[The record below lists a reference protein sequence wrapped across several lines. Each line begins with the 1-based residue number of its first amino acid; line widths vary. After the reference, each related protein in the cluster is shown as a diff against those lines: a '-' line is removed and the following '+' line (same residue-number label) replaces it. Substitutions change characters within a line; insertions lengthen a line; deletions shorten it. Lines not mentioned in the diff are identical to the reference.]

1 MGKVSFLL
9 PVAALCLFTL
19 SDARAEAVPEE
30 NYKIVKAWYDEVVND
45 DGTENTKNT
54 MSIAILRQDGVDR
67 FKQYPISYSTS
78 AEKVEVV
85 EAYTQKADGRRVDAP
100 KNNFQV
106 DVSGG
111 REGAAPAF
119 SDESTLTVVF
129 PDVAVGDTI
138 NVVYNRAVIDPLFP
152 KQFSNLHSFSRRV
165 LYDDARVSYSIPLA
179 LKARYKSFGLKEDV
193 NKQENGRQILSWS
206 FKNAEVRKT
215 KYTETP
221 VMEIGDEPAVIV
233 STFPSYAAIAE
244 SYGARAKPKAAVT
257 DEIKA
262 LAEEITKGKSEPR
275 EQVKALYDWE
285 VANLT
290 YAGNCIGIG
299 SVVPRD
305 LDFVLKNKM
314 GDCKDHAT
322 LLQALL
328 SAKGIVS
335 TQALIGSNSIYTLPE
350 IPEVD
355 IVNHVINYI
364 PSMDMY
370 LDATSGMPF
379 GYLPSSLGGKPVLLV
394 DGYKEGART
403 PVREKGLRKMK
414 AAARIT
420 INEDGSADGVTTF
433 AITGP
438 EGGSY
443 EAQQRFK
450 TMTPK
455 RLEEA
460 GEAALKGSGFQGS
473 VTVEAGAW
481 DEKTMTYT
489 QNVRYHLKDYVR
501 VGAPG
506 AIYTTP
512 PFAPES
518 LGAAIGAVIAGMTVK
533 DAEKLPHG
541 FLCGEGMFEE
551 DYQYVFPKNV
561 KVLATPD
568 NVSASTSVQAYD
580 AKYTLSDQ
588 TVTITRKLTDTSPSP
603 VCPPEID
610 DQYRELAPK
619 VWGDLKAQIVYK

>member
-1 MGKVSFLL
+1 MRNISFIL
-9 PVAALCLFTL
+9 PIAALCIFIF
-19 SDARAEAVPEE
+19 SPARADAVPEE

-45 DGTENTKNT
+45 DGTENVKNT
-54 MSIAILRQDGVDR
+54 LSFAILREDAVER

-85 EAYTQKADGRRVDAP
+85 EAYTQKADGRKVDAP
-100 KNNFQV
+100 KSNFQI

-119 SDESTLTVVF
+119 SDETTLTVVF
-129 PDVAVGDTI
+129 PDVAVGDTV
-138 NVVYNRAVIDPLFP
+138 NVVFNRAVTDPLFP
-152 KQFSNLHSFSRRV
+152 RQFSNLHAFSKRV

-179 LKARYKSFGLKEDV
+179 LKARYKSFGLTETANKE
-193 NKQENGRQILSWS
+193 ENGRQILSWT
-206 FKNAEVRKT
+206 FKNTEVKKT
-215 KYTETP
+215 KYTEVP
-221 VMEIGDEPAVIV
+221 VAEIGDEPGLIV

-257 DEIKA
+257 DEIKK
-262 LAEEITKGKSEPR
+262 LAEEITRGKTDPR

-328 SAKGIVS
+328 SAKGIES
-335 TQALIGSNSIYTLPE
+335 TQALIGANSIYTLPE

-364 PSMDMY
+364 PSMDLY

-379 GYLPSSLGGKPVLLV
+379 GYLPASLAAKPVLLV
-394 DGYKEGART
+394 DGHKEGAKT
-403 PVREKGLRKMK
+403 PVRDKGLRKMK
-414 AAARIT
+414 AVAKIA
-420 INEDGSADGVTTF
+420 INDDGSAEGVTSF

-438 EGGSY
+438 EGGSFS
-443 EAQQRFK
+443 AQQRLK
-450 TMTPK
+450 TLTPK

-473 VTVEAGAW
+473 VTIEPAAW

-489 QNVRYHLKDYVR
+489 QNIRYRLQDYVR

-506 AIYTTP
+506 ALYTAP
-512 PFAPES
+512 PFAPGS
-518 LGAAIGAVIAGMTVK
+518 LGAAMGAVIAGMTVK

-541 FLCGEGMFEE
+541 FLCGEGIFEE
-551 DYQYVFPKNV
+551 DYEYVFPKSV

-568 NVSASTSVQAYD
+568 NVSASTSVQAYE
-580 AKYTLSDQ
+580 AKYALSGQ
-588 TVTITRKLTDTSPSP
+588 TVSISRKLTDTSPSP
-603 VCPPEID
+603 ICPAEID
-610 DQYRELAPK
+610 GLYRELAPK